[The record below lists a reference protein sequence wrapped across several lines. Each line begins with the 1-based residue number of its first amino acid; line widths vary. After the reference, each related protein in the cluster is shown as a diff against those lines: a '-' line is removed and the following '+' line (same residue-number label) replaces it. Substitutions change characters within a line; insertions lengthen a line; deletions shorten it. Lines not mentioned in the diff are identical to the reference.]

1 MKRRAFSTALTA
13 LVALVTLPACGAARA
28 DTPPAT
34 TLPPEVASELP
45 GARVQGGGRMR
56 VFGFHVYDA
65 RLFTGNAPVGADWA
79 AAPLALELQYGRAF
93 GGADIAERS
102 LTEMR
107 RQGEIAA
114 ATGERWLTAMKSLF
128 PDVRAGDRITG
139 LLRPDG
145 TTRIFHNG
153 QPRGEVRDADF
164 TRLFF
169 GIWLS
174 PRTSEPAL
182 RNALLGGPR

>member
-1 MKRRAFSTALTA
+1 MKRRAFHAALLA
-13 LVALVTLPACGAARA
+13 LAATGPARA
-28 DTPPAT
+28 DTAPAAA
-34 TLPPEVASELP
+34 LPPEVATELP
-45 GARVQGGGRMR
+45 GARVQGSGRMR
-56 VFGFHVYDA
+56 YFGFHIYDA
-65 RLFTGNAPVGADWA
+65 RLFAAGNVVGADWA

-107 RQGEIAA
+107 RQAEIAA
-114 ATGERWLTAMKSLF
+114 TTGERWLAAMKSLF

-139 LLRPDG
+139 LLHPDG
-145 TTRIFHNG
+145 RTRIFHNG
-153 QPRGEVRDADF
+153 QPRGEVRDPDF

-174 PRTSEPAL
+174 PRTSDPAL